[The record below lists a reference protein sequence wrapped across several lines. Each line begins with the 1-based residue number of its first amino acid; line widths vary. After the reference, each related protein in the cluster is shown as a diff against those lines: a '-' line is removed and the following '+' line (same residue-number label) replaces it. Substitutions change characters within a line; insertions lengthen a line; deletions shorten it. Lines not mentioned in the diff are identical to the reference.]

1 MSPYKDKG
9 MKSQRQKERRKGEA
23 PAKMKPLNEAP
34 VEMVGASYIP
44 TTRGEVEFLP
54 ERPRYMD
61 LGAGQILDR
70 AHLPKATGTKEGM
83 LRANEA
89 ASKVISQERA
99 ERYKGWRDGV
109 KAHSPVIAGIVEN
122 RGKLERICL
131 ALKHR
136 GLLNEVQY
144 GVYGPSFKVVGD
156 WLDATDRTVKL

>member
-61 LGAGQILDR
+61 LGDGQTLDR
-70 AHLPKATGTKEGM
+70 AKLPKATGTKEGM
-83 LRANEA
+83 LRANEV
-89 ASKVISQERA
+89 SSSVIDKERA
-99 ERYKGWRDGV
+99 ERWRSGTDV
-109 KAHSPVIAGIVEN
+109 HSPVVAGVVEN
-122 RGKLERICL
+122 RRKLERICA
-131 ALKHR
+131 ALKRR
-136 GLLNEVQY
+136 GLEDEVRS
-144 GVYGPSFKVVGD
+144 GIYGPTFKVVGD
-156 WLDATDRTVKL
+156 WLDATD